1 MLNEVSSSLTVHSL
15 PTAGEPELL
24 QRFSILPPEDEESKE
39 DMTAAEIL
47 LLPPLQPGAP
57 SLLLCT
63 NRYTTRKEGDAIA
76 LFAVDA
82 DGTVQRTETGW
93 YRGVGKHVRALD
105 GDKTVRF
112 IATAARDGGG
122 VVVLERVGDG
132 TEVVEVARLPEVENV
147 VDALWMD

>member
-1 MLNEVSSSLTVHSL
+1 VLNEVSSSLTVHSL
-15 PTAGEPELL
+15 PKDAEPELL
-24 QRFSILPPEDEESKE
+24 QRFSILPPEGEERKE

-47 LLPPLQPGAP
+47 LLPPLDPRAP

-63 NRYTTRKEGDAIA
+63 NRYTTREEGDAIA
-76 LFAVDA
+76 LFAVGA

-105 GDKTVRF
+105 GDKTGRF

-122 VVVLERVGDG
+122 VVILERVGDG
-132 TEVVEVARLPEVENV
+132 TEVVEVARLSDVENV